1 VVNFSILVGCA
12 AGIIFSNVRKKEIES
27 WALSIANKYKF
38 IPPDMA
44 ILAAGLA
51 PTIVLSASNGIIN
64 PLTKII
70 TKFEKW
76 DYKSQ
81 MVNQQIWRIWFGQIV
96 NFGIFV
102 IVNFQLATEEEVLIP
117 QDLILF
123 NNGDGSLN
131 YDCREDESSMLFL
144 QMVVTESLVK
154 PISMIAT
161 GIGTY
166 IVKAKILKK
175 KNWKIEVKESEEIV
189 WVIYH

>member
-1 VVNFSILVGCA
+1 
-12 AGIIFSNVRKKEIES
+12 
-27 WALSIANKYKF
+27 
-38 IPPDMA
+38 MA